1 MLNIAVCDD
10 DKFICSEIENIII
23 EYAKET
29 KTAIETEVFY
39 SGEDLYGYMQ
49 KDSRIDLIFM
59 DIELSHYGNQ
69 RSGEV
74 LKISLTRTSKHT

>member
-10 DKFICSEIENIII
+10 DKYICSEIENIII

-39 SGEDLYGYMQ
+39 SGEELYGYMQ
-49 KDSRIDLIFM
+49 KNNHIDTRIM
-59 DIELSHYGNQ
+59 NN
-69 RSGEV
+69 
-74 LKISLTRTSKHT
+74 